1 MRIDGSTEKN
11 KFRSNLKSLNDRYI
25 IKTSENFKGLSYSDI
40 ITLWLRWL
48 LSDNPDR
55 DQWGNIFF
63 MRGSV
68 GFHKCN
74 SFYFKSTAEISFGT
88 AILVPIITTH
98 FTMGERYGDDEIT
111 DEFNLRRAVREHVNS
126 AGPFWATLEMN
137 YRPPRIFKLVSDLES
152 FRFESMVFE
161 LNISKKNP
169 FLDKMD
175 EPNYPGKHL
184 AMVGGYFV
192 LLHNLPPRSYRIR
205 FGGYGMDGFY
215 SESLYEINIKSWPRV
230 RKDISGVKFTPQHI
244 FREKKIAIK

>member
-1 MRIDGSTEKN
+1 MRDGTRKKN
-11 KFRSNLKSLNDRYI
+11 IFSDKLKVLSDKYV
-25 IKTSENFKGLSYSDI
+25 IKTSENFKGLSYGDI

-63 MRGSV
+63 LRGSV
-68 GFHKCN
+68 GFHK
-74 SFYFKSTAEISFGT
+74 SKSYYFKSTAEISFGT

-98 FTMGERYGDDEIT
+98 FTMGEKYGDGKIT
-111 DEFNLRRAVREHVNS
+111 DEFRLRKAVREHVNS
-126 AGPFWATLEMN
+126 AGPLWASLELN
-137 YRPPRIFKLVSDLES
+137 YNPSRVFKLVSDLES
-152 FRFESMVFE
+152 FRCESMVFE
-161 LNISKKNP
+161 LNVSKENP

-175 EPNYPGKHL
+175 EPNYPGKHM

-215 SESLYEINIKSWPRV
+215 SESLYEINIKSCTRK
-230 RKDISGVKFTPQHI
+230 RKDISGVRFTPLHLLK
-244 FREKKIAIK
+244 EKKIAIK